1 MDRLPKPH
9 IVKINNLKC
18 IFVNLPCSNI
28 TSAGF
33 FVKIGSAYEPDE
45 YRGISHFLE
54 HMLFKKNT
62 YSKQMTNKLDELGI
76 SYNAATSREHTYYE
90 CHGNTSQTK
99 DIIFLL
105 FMIFTQA
112 LFIEKDVTTERQVIF
127 EEMNGDK
134 MNYKKQLFETIFS
147 HVFKNRNENYA
158 LPIIGN
164 VDSLN
169 NINSKVLKE
178 FFNTY
183 YHYDNSVFVVVGNI
197 NYNTIS
203 AYVKKLVN
211 KYPRSG
217 IKTKDI
223 QFIKQKN
230 EPTMILK
237 QISNSSQTTM
247 IISFYIKEI
256 TEIQKIQLFLLNH
269 ILTGNF
275 MSILF
280 NELRVKKGL
289 CYGVNSDSLLVKTNN
304 NYSGIFFIKIN
315 SDPNKIKECLKLILL
330 FIMTKKIN
338 KTVYL
343 NSKKSLDNTVSFS
356 FQTSKDYLYFFG
368 SMLLNDDKIMPSKII
383 NILKKT
389 SLNDINNLLNIIKK
403 GDIFVNMM
411 GAYQK

>member
-1 MDRLPKPH
+1 
-9 IVKINNLKC
+9 
-18 IFVNLPCSNI
+18 
-28 TSAGF
+28 
-33 FVKIGSAYEPDE
+33 
-45 YRGISHFLE
+45 
-54 HMLFKKNT
+54 
-62 YSKQMTNKLDELGI
+62 
-76 SYNAATSREHTYYE
+76 
-90 CHGNTSQTK
+90 
-99 DIIFLL
+99 
-105 FMIFTQA
+105 
-112 LFIEKDVTTERQVIF
+112 
-127 EEMNGDK
+127 MNF
-134 MNYKKQLFETIFS
+134 KKQLFETIFS
-147 HVFKNRNENYA
+147 HVFKNRNENYS
-158 LPIIGN
+158 LPIIGT
-164 VDSLN
+164 VDTLN
-169 NINSKVLKE
+169 NINSKALKE

-197 NYNTIS
+197 NYNTVS

-223 QFIKQKN
+223 EFAHDSS

-237 QISNSSQTTM
+237 QIANSTQTTM
-247 IISFYIKEI
+247 LISFYLKEI
-256 TEIQKIQLFLLNH
+256 TELQKIQLFLLNH

-289 CYGVNSDSLLVKTNN
+289 CYGVNSDSLLVKNN
-304 NYSGIFFIKIN
+304 NKYSGVFFIKIN
-315 SDPNKIKECLKLILL
+315 SDQNKIKECLKLILL
-330 FIMTKKIN
+330 FIITRKIN

-368 SMLLNDDKIMPSKII
+368 NMMLNEDKIMPSKII

-389 SLNDINNLLNIIKK
+389 TLKDINDLLHVIKK

-411 GAYQK
+411 GNYQK